1 MAAEASAELKIADYE
16 LVRAVGQ
23 GGMAQV
29 WLARRALMPGAT
41 KACALKVPLRHLA
54 GDDRFVRM
62 FLAEARLAM
71 RLTHSNIVGTFDA
84 GADGDLLYMA
94 MEWVDGIDLA
104 KLQRTM
110 RDASVVWSPSVAAHV
125 VGEVLNALS
134 YAHSYAV
141 GGVPQRIVHRD
152 VSPHNVLVS
161 ASGEVKLTDFGIA
174 RMLGEDTSH
183 EHAKGKLRYMAAEQ
197 LNGRAS
203 QQSDLFAA
211 GAILHELLDGR
222 KFRDGLTGDAFF
234 GAIIKGEVPDL
245 RRTDVPEALEK
256 LRVGLLQPDERNRI
270 ASADEA
276 LSLLAQ
282 WPGYRSQRVALRKA
296 VQRHVGSESRRS
308 GLTGYVP
315 WTADMAATLEV
326 VDRQSRGVPSRRTRE
341 KTEPHRTMAPMDAP
355 AAPSTPDADPVR
367 SVVPRTA
374 VPRTAVPRTVVLQS
388 SPSVSAVSSPRG
400 ETTAFARPALV
411 DREVSTVT
419 TVPAKPDALWSL
431 PSARGRR
438 RLAARLLLGVAMV
451 AGLALGTGGAVGV
464 WLLVIA
470 LQGERPA
477 TVAVTQD
484 RRLGDTANPDAPPQ
498 PVAQPDFTLD
508 RAPEMTEASVVG
520 LNSSSG
526 SVTEQ
531 PVMESESRQGRDA
544 VPPPRVEKPRVE
556 KPRAKKPR
564 AQKPPA
570 ARTGRSRPS
579 SKTARVVVH
588 VVLDFVDEAEVAVGR
603 KRRMVHG
610 PVDFQVNAGRQRI
623 AWRVP
628 GTQTWISKRTVTLA
642 PGHEHFIRVRPS
654 GLRHEVL

>member
-1 MAAEASAELKIADYE
+1 MAVEASAELKIADYE

-41 KACALKVPLRHLA
+41 KACALKVPLPHLS

-94 MEWVDGIDLA
+94 MEWVDGVDLA

-110 RDASVVWSPSVAAHV
+110 RDASVVWSPSVAAHI
-125 VGEVLNALS
+125 VGEILNALS
-134 YAHSYAV
+134 YAHSYAL
-141 GGVPQRIVHRD
+141 GGVPQCIVHRD

-203 QQSDLFAA
+203 QQSDLFAV

-245 RRTDVPEALEK
+245 RRTDVPEIVEK
-256 LRVGLLQPDERNRI
+256 LRVGLLQPDESNRI
-270 ASADEA
+270 ASADDA

-296 VQRHVGSESRRS
+296 VQRHIGSESRRS

-315 WTADMAATLEV
+315 WTAEMAATLEV
-326 VDRQSRGVPSRRTRE
+326 VDRQRRTASPRRTGVA
-341 KTEPHRTMAPMDAP
+341 TEPHRAVALAEPQ
-355 AAPSTPDADPVR
+355 AAPPRPVAAPVR
-367 SVVPRTA
+367 V
-374 VPRTAVPRTVVLQS
+374 AVPRTVLLHPS
-388 SPSVSAVSSPRG
+388 STVSAVSPPRA
-400 ETTAFARPALV
+400 ETTAFARPAMV

-419 TVPAKPDALWSL
+419 TVPTKSDALWKV
-431 PSARGRR
+431 PSAASRP
-438 RLAARLLLGVAMV
+438 RLRARLLLGVAMV
-451 AGLALGTGGAVGV
+451 AGLALGTGGAVGI
-464 WLLVIA
+464 WLLLIA
-470 LQGERPA
+470 FQGERPTTMVEA
-477 TVAVTQD
+477 QGRVIDDGASADAAPDRVQEPAFVADVSVATSDASEPPATEPPVTAPESSEGPDTVA
-484 RRLGDTANPDAPPQ
+484 AS
-498 PVAQPDFTLD
+498 
-508 RAPEMTEASVVG
+508 RAET
-520 LNSSSG
+520 
-526 SVTEQ
+526 
-531 PVMESESRQGRDA
+531 
-544 VPPPRVEKPRVE
+544 PRV
-556 KPRAKKPR
+556 
-564 AQKPPA
+564 QKSPA
-570 ARTGRSRPS
+570 ARTGRPRPP

-603 KRRMVHG
+603 KRRMVRG
-610 PVDFQVNAGRQRI
+610 PVDFQVDAGRQRI

-628 GTQTWISKRTVTLA
+628 GTRAWVSKRTVTLT